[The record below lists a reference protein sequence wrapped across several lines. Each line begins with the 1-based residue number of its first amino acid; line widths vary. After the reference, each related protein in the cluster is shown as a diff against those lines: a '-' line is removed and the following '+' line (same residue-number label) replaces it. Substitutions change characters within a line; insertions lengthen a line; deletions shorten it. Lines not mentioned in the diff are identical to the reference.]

1 MIHPRQSRSPLLRH
15 RGFRL
20 LWLGRTVSLFGSEVT
35 AYVLPLLAVI
45 TLHATPAQAAVL
57 RALEYAPAL
66 LVGLLAGAWVDRLR
80 RRPLLIA
87 TDLLQASLLLALP
100 LGYTAHLLHIASLG
114 IIVVALSVGGAVA
127 FPAATAFLPAVVTRA
142 ELIEANS
149 ALSTSGSLAQIL
161 GPGLAG
167 GLVQLLTA
175 PFAVAI
181 DALSFL
187 ISALALARVRTIE
200 RAPVS
205 AAHSPRLWED
215 IREGMQAL
223 IGNRYLRAF
232 VLSSATLDLFWNAL
246 MAVYFIYVT
255 RDLRLPP
262 LAFGLIFGIGS
273 IGAFA
278 GSVAAARITRRLGL
292 GPAIVVAQ
300 LVLGAGGLLI
310 AVAVRFPMAALP
322 LLTAAEAMQ
331 GGANAVYGI
340 ACGSVMQAVTPDRL
354 RGRVAASRRVLG
366 LAAVVV
372 GSLIGGVLGEQVG
385 VSRTMIVGAVGGTLA
400 FVWLVV
406 SPLPRLRTLPIP
418 SEQ

>member
-1 MIHPRQSRSPLLRH
+1 MIHPRQSRSLLLHH
-15 RGFRL
+15 RDFRL

-57 RALEYAPAL
+57 RALEYAPAM

-87 TDLLQASLLLALP
+87 TDLLQGSLLLSLP

-114 IIVVALSVGGAVA
+114 IIVVALSVVGAVA

-149 ALSTSGSLAQIL
+149 ALSASGSLAQIL

-205 AAHSPRLWED
+205 AVHGPRLWED

-273 IGAFA
+273 IGALA
-278 GSVAAARITRRLGL
+278 GSVAAARIARRLGP

-310 AVAVRFPMAALP
+310 AVAVRLPMAALP
-322 LLTAAEAMQ
+322 LLTAAEAVQ

-406 SPLPRLRTLPIP
+406 SPLPRLRTLPMP
-418 SEQ
+418 SDQ

>member
-1 MIHPRQSRSPLLRH
+1 MIHPRQSRSLLLHH
-15 RGFRL
+15 RDFRL

-57 RALEYAPAL
+57 RALEYAPAM

-87 TDLLQASLLLALP
+87 TDLLQGSLLLSLP

-114 IIVVALSVGGAVA
+114 IIVVALSVVGAVA

-149 ALSTSGSLAQIL
+149 ALSASGSLAQIL

-200 RAPVS
+200 RAPLS
-205 AAHSPRLWED
+205 AVHGPRLWED

-273 IGAFA
+273 IGALA
-278 GSVAAARITRRLGL
+278 GSVAAARIARRLGP

-310 AVAVRFPMAALP
+310 AVAVRLPMAALP

-406 SPLPRLRTLPIP
+406 SPLPRLRTLPMP